1 MYECFNYTTLGVM
14 MVIFHD
20 HLVYSDAVL
29 DLYNILYNDVRC
41 ALSLSISRKLT
52 LPLLK
57 SNQTRGAANSH
68 TSHYSQE
75 N

>member
-20 HLVYSDAVL
+20 HLVYSNAVL

-41 ALSLSISRKLT
+41 LLSLTISKKAD
-52 LPLLK
+52 P
-57 SNQTRGAANSH
+57 
-68 TSHYSQE
+68 TSAE
-75 N
+75 I